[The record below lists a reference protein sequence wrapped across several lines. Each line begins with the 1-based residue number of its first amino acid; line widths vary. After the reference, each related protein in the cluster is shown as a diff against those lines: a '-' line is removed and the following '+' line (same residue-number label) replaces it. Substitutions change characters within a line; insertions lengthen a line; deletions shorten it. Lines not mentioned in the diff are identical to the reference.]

1 MVLKAQNFQFSTNVA
16 LAYNVRITS
25 MYKIKDNKTKEMKQ
39 IDRWLIALYIV
50 MLYATY
56 EVNRL
61 IEGNFFN

>member
-1 MVLKAQNFQFSTNVA
+1 
-16 LAYNVRITS
+16 
-25 MYKIKDNKTKEMKQ
+25 MKQ